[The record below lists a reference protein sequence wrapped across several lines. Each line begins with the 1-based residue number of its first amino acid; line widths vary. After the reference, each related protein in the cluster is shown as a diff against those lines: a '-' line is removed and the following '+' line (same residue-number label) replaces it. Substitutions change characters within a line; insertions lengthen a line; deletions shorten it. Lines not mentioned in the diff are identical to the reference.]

1 MLHCRLTTEEDGDG
15 VADADNMRE
24 STETATLSRER
35 QEEMRGIAASDDVV
49 ALLTRSFA
57 PSIVE
62 MDDVKLGLLCQLFGG
77 SNKNYADAAMGKFRG
92 ELNVLLIG
100 DPGTS
105 KSQLLQ
111 YVHKV
116 APRGIYT
123 SGKGSS
129 AVGLTAYI
137 TRDPD
142 TKEVVLDS
150 GALVL
155 SDRGICCIDE
165 FDKMSENARSVL
177 HEVCSPASHKMRLSL
192 IPGAGHG
199 AADHQHSQVR
209 HHLHAQRA
217 NINPRGCQPGSV
229 QVQPAPLCCRESQSS
244 AVSSLAFRSRVCAP
258 PAPQPPV
265 HR

>member
-1 MLHCRLTTEEDGDG
+1 VLCRLAAEEDGDG
-15 VADADNMRE
+15 NMDDVDNMRE
-24 STETATLSRER
+24 STETAPLSLER
-35 QEEMRGIAASDDVV
+35 QEEMRNISQSEDVV
-49 ALLTRSFA
+49 QLLVRSFA
-57 PSIVE
+57 PSIVD

-77 SNKNYADAAMGKFRG
+77 ANKNYADAAMGKFRG

-177 HEVCSPASHKMRLSL
+177 HEVRSPFSIKNLVYVFWSHS
-192 IPGAGHG
+192 
-199 AADHQHSQVR
+199 
-209 HHLHAQRA
+209 
-217 NINPRGCQPGSV
+217 
-229 QVQPAPLCCRESQSS
+229 
-244 AVSSLAFRSRVCAP
+244 
-258 PAPQPPV
+258 
-265 HR
+265 

>member
-1 MLHCRLTTEEDGDG
+1 MPSLTLLLYRLAAEEDGDG
-15 VADADNMRE
+15 NIDAVDNMRE
-24 STETATLSRER
+24 STETAPLSMER
-35 QEEMRGIAASDDVV
+35 QEEMRNISQSEDVV
-49 ALLTRSFA
+49 DLLVRSFA
-57 PSIVE
+57 PSIVD

-77 SNKNYADAAMGKFRG
+77 ANKNYADPAMGKFRG

-177 HEVCSPASHKMRLSL
+177 HEVRGPLSIKTSRSFFLSHS
-192 IPGAGHG
+192 
-199 AADHQHSQVR
+199 
-209 HHLHAQRA
+209 
-217 NINPRGCQPGSV
+217 
-229 QVQPAPLCCRESQSS
+229 
-244 AVSSLAFRSRVCAP
+244 
-258 PAPQPPV
+258 
-265 HR
+265 

>member
-1 MLHCRLTTEEDGDG
+1 MSL
-15 VADADNMRE
+15 
-24 STETATLSRER
+24 ER
-35 QEEMRGIAASDDVV
+35 QEEMRGISQSADVV
-49 ALLTRSFA
+49 DLLVRSFA

-77 SNKNYADAAMGKFRG
+77 SNKNYADSAMGKFRG

-177 HEVCSPASHKMRLSL
+177 HEVCVASS
-192 IPGAGHG
+192 I
-199 AADHQHSQVR
+199 
-209 HHLHAQRA
+209 
-217 NINPRGCQPGSV
+217 
-229 QVQPAPLCCRESQSS
+229 
-244 AVSSLAFRSRVCAP
+244 
-258 PAPQPPV
+258 
-265 HR
+265 

>member
-1 MLHCRLTTEEDGDG
+1 M
-15 VADADNMRE
+15 ADVDNMRE

-35 QEEMRGIAASDDVV
+35 IEEMKGIAASEDVV
-49 ALLTRSFA
+49 ELLVRSFA

-77 SNKNYADAAMGKFRG
+77 SNKNYADADMGKFRG

-177 HEVCSPASHKMRLSL
+177 HEVCSFTAEL
-192 IPGAGHG
+192 
-199 AADHQHSQVR
+199 
-209 HHLHAQRA
+209 
-217 NINPRGCQPGSV
+217 
-229 QVQPAPLCCRESQSS
+229 
-244 AVSSLAFRSRVCAP
+244 
-258 PAPQPPV
+258 
-265 HR
+265 

>member
-1 MLHCRLTTEEDGDG
+1 MRCALLQFFVCRLQLIGRLTAEEDGDG
-15 VADADNMRE
+15 NMEDADNMRE
-24 STETATLSRER
+24 STETAPMSLER
-35 QEEMRGIAASDDVV
+35 QEEMRAISQSEDVV
-49 ALLTRSFA
+49 DLLVRSFA

-77 SNKNYADAAMGKFRG
+77 ANKNYADSAMGKFRG

-177 HEVCSPASHKMRLSL
+177 HEVCVSL
-192 IPGAGHG
+192 CLIKN
-199 AADHQHSQVR
+199 S
-209 HHLHAQRA
+209 
-217 NINPRGCQPGSV
+217 I
-229 QVQPAPLCCRESQSS
+229 
-244 AVSSLAFRSRVCAP
+244 
-258 PAPQPPV
+258 
-265 HR
+265 

>member
-1 MLHCRLTTEEDGDG
+1 
-15 VADADNMRE
+15 MRSISQSE
-24 STETATLSRER
+24 
-35 QEEMRGIAASDDVV
+35 DVV
-49 ALLTRSFA
+49 ELLVRSFA

-77 SNKNYADAAMGKFRG
+77 ANKNYADAAMGKFRG

-116 APRGIYT
+116 APRGIYTSGKGSSAVGLTAYIGIYT

-177 HEVCSPASHKMRLSL
+177 HEVCVASS
-192 IPGAGHG
+192 I
-199 AADHQHSQVR
+199 
-209 HHLHAQRA
+209 
-217 NINPRGCQPGSV
+217 
-229 QVQPAPLCCRESQSS
+229 
-244 AVSSLAFRSRVCAP
+244 
-258 PAPQPPV
+258 
-265 HR
+265 

>member
-1 MLHCRLTTEEDGDG
+1 MGVLVLTLQLFLTFFLCRLTTEEDGDG
-15 VADADNMRE
+15 TADVDNMRE
-24 STETATLSRER
+24 STETATLSHER
-35 QEEMRGIAASDDVV
+35 IEEMKGIAASEDVV
-49 ALLTRSFA
+49 SLLVRSFA

-77 SNKNYADAAMGKFRG
+77 SNKSYADADMGKFRG

-177 HEVCSPASHKMRLSL
+177 HEV
-192 IPGAGHG
+192 GA
-199 AADHQHSQVR
+199 
-209 HHLHAQRA
+209 L
-217 NINPRGCQPGSV
+217 
-229 QVQPAPLCCRESQSS
+229 
-244 AVSSLAFRSRVCAP
+244 VSSWNCIVAY
-258 PAPQPPV
+258 QP
-265 HR
+265 

>member
-1 MLHCRLTTEEDGDG
+1 MK
-15 VADADNMRE
+15 
-24 STETATLSRER
+24 
-35 QEEMRGIAASDDVV
+35 GIAASEDVV
-49 ALLTRSFA
+49 ELLVRSFA

-77 SNKNYADAAMGKFRG
+77 SNKNYADADMGKFRG

-177 HEVCSPASHKMRLSL
+177 HEVCSFAPERKIKL
-192 IPGAGHG
+192 
-199 AADHQHSQVR
+199 QHN
-209 HHLHAQRA
+209 LML
-217 NINPRGCQPGSV
+217 
-229 QVQPAPLCCRESQSS
+229 PLTSELRSWSS
-244 AVSSLAFRSRVCAP
+244 RPSA
-258 PAPQPPV
+258 
-265 HR
+265 

>member
-1 MLHCRLTTEEDGDG
+1 MRCALLQFFVSHSQLFGRLAAEEDGDG
-15 VADADNMRE
+15 NMEDADNMRE
-24 STETATLSRER
+24 STETAPMSSER
-35 QEEMRGIAASDDVV
+35 QKEMRDISESEDVV
-49 ALLTRSFA
+49 DLLVRSFA

-77 SNKNYADAAMGKFRG
+77 ANKNYADSAMGKFRG

-177 HEVCSPASHKMRLSL
+177 HEVCVIVCR
-192 IPGAGHG
+192 I
-199 AADHQHSQVR
+199 
-209 HHLHAQRA
+209 
-217 NINPRGCQPGSV
+217 INSN
-229 QVQPAPLCCRESQSS
+229 
-244 AVSSLAFRSRVCAP
+244 
-258 PAPQPPV
+258 
-265 HR
+265 